1 MPVLNESKACEFFE
15 MAIAHCKPEVN
26 PSDYTK
32 DGILYCGKC
41 NTPKECIQVH
51 FGKEYRLP
59 IMCRCKADEV
69 QREKKEKRIAE
80 LERRRKIAMPCP
92 AYRDMTFE
100 NSDEKLTIAENY
112 VANWNDMMRDNVG
125 LLFFGNPGSGKTYMA
140 ASIANALLMKGVPVY
155 MDNMAQLISMMG
167 DNYDGGRDKCLY
179 KIGKCDL
186 LVIDDFGIER
196 STDFALQCAYDLID
210 ARIRTEKPM
219 IVTTNLD
226 IAALKNP
233 PDMRFSR
240 IYSRL
245 ASIHPVA
252 VQGDDKRKQ
261 QTNERFKA
269 INRLLKGD
277 GNGK

>member
-1 MPVLNESKACEFFE
+1 MSVLNESKARAWFE
-15 MAIAHCKPEVN
+15 LFASKSKAIVN
-26 PSDYTK
+26 PNDYRNK
-32 DGILYCGKC
+32 DGLLFCGNC
-41 NTPKECIQVH
+41 RTPKECVQTH

-59 IMCRCKADEV
+59 IMCQCKAEEV
-69 QREKKEKRIAE
+69 RREKEQKRIAE
-80 LERRRKIAMPCP
+80 LDRRRKIAMPCP

-100 NSDEKLTIAENY
+100 NSDTKLTMAENY
-112 VANWNDMMRDNVG
+112 VANWNVMLRENIG
-125 LLFFGNPGSGKTYMA
+125 LLLYGNPGSGKTYMA
-140 ASIANALLMKGVPVY
+140 AAIANALLMQGVPVY

-179 KIGKCDL
+179 KIGECDL

-245 ASIHPVA
+245 ASLHPVA
-252 VQGDDKRKQ
+252 VQGADRRKQ
-261 QTNERFKA
+261 QTNMRYKQIEQ
-269 INRLLKGD
+269 LLKGD
-277 GNGK
+277 IHG

>member
-32 DGILYCGKC
+32 DGILYCGQC
-41 NTPKECIQVH
+41 HTPRESLQTH
-51 FGKEYRLP
+51 FGKEYKLP
-59 IMCRCKADEV
+59 VMCKCRAEA
-69 QREKKEKRIAE
+69 EKKKKDDDRIAE
-80 LERRRKIAMPCP
+80 IERIRKIAMPCP

-140 ASIANALLMKGVPVY
+140 AAIANALLMQGVPVC
-155 MDNMAQLISMMG
+155 MDNMAQLISLMG
-167 DNYDGGRDKCLY
+167 DNYEGGREKCLY
-179 KIGKCDL
+179 RITECDL

-245 ASIHPVA
+245 ASLHPVA
-252 VQGDDKRKQ
+252 VQGADRRKQ
-261 QTNERFKA
+261 QTNMRYKQIEQ
-269 INRLLKGD
+269 LLKGD
-277 GNGK
+277 IHG